1 MRRSGE
7 FSCFDRTAGNTAQ
20 QVRCAQSPREAGKGG
35 PAPLQGAGVSVR
47 KKTGFPSVNR
57 LSGGGAL
64 HVWRA
69 FVIAVAG
76 SAHDGSRVASP

>member
-1 MRRSGE
+1 M
-7 FSCFDRTAGNTAQ
+7 GNFVALIGLLATRHNKCVAPKAHAKLARADLLLCR
-20 QVRCAQSPREAGKGG
+20 V
-35 PAPLQGAGVSVR
+35 PAYLR